1 MASLNTIITL
11 ELAAEDRERI
21 DKLIAALERRE
32 PVTVTMDT
40 LKGLT
45 RPEPE
50 APAAPKQTPPEPEK
64 QQPEPEAPAA
74 SEKAAPAVKAEDI
87 QAKVVELIGKGKK
100 AEVKA
105 IIKPYAERVNA
116 VPEDKRAEVMAKLSA
131 LEG

>member
-21 DKLIAALERRE
+21 DKLITALEHRA

-40 LKGLT
+40 LKGIAQ
-45 RPEPE
+45 PEPE
-50 APAAPKQTPPEPEK
+50 APKQTPPEPEK
-64 QQPEPEAPAA
+64 QQPKPEVPTAP
-74 SEKAAPAVKAEDI
+74 EKAAPAVKAEDV

-100 AEVKA
+100 AEIKA
-105 IIKPYAERVNA
+105 IVREYAPRVVA
-116 VPEDKRAEVMAKLSA
+116 IPEDKRAEVMAKLSA